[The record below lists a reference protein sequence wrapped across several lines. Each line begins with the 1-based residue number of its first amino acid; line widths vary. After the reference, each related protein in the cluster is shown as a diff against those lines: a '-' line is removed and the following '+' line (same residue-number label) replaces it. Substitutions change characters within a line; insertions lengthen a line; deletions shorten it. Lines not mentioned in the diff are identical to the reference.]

1 MKDTNTVTTI
11 TSAIRSTG
19 WRPQHNKTKNS
30 TKYIGPATVISI
42 DSVSG
47 AALYTPPN
55 TVPAM
60 EQPNKKNNIKHM

>member
-11 TSAIRSTG
+11 TRAILRTG
-19 WRPQHNKTKNS
+19 WRPQHSSTRNK
-30 TKYIGPATVISI
+30 TKYIGPATVISM

-55 TVPAM
+55 TVPAI
-60 EQPNKKNNIKHM
+60 EHPNRKNNIKQI